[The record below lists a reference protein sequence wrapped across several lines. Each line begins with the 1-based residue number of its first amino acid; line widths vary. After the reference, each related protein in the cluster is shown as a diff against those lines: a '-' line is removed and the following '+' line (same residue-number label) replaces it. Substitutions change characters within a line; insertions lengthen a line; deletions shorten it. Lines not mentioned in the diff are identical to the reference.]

1 MTYERI
7 IKSKMYSTEFG
18 GEMLVF
24 YRALKKSVGIFFN
37 ILNVLLKGNLP
48 PFGCVCILVEQDE
61 RYLIVERPEGSL
73 VFPGGFMRWR
83 ELSEQTAQ
91 REGKEETGLDLRIG
105 DIVGCYTTPSI
116 GFAAMST
123 ITIVH
128 RAEVTGGKLRSSIEG
143 RPYWVDEET
152 LRGRLE
158 KHYFVIL
165 DDYRHR
171 GKPSTATN
179 AS

>member
-1 MTYERI
+1 M
-7 IKSKMYSTEFG
+7 
-18 GEMLVF
+18 F
-24 YRALKKSVGIFFN
+24 YRILKKSVGIFFN

-73 VFPGGFMRWR
+73 VFPGGFMRWKER
-83 ELSEQTAQ
+83 SEQTAQ

-105 DIVGCYTTPSI
+105 NIVGCYTTPST
-116 GFAAMST
+116 GFTAMST

-128 RAEVTGGKLRSSIEG
+128 RAEVVGGMLCSSIEG
-143 RPYWVDEET
+143 RPYWIDEET

-158 KHYFVIL
+158 EHYHIIL
-165 DDYRHR
+165 NDYLHCKKRSSLH
-171 GKPSTATN
+171 GF
-179 AS
+179 

>member
-1 MTYERI
+1 M
-7 IKSKMYSTEFG
+7 
-18 GEMLVF
+18 F
-24 YRALKKSVGIFFN
+24 YRVLKKSVGIFFN

-48 PFGCVCILVEQDE
+48 PFGCVCILVEQDGH
-61 RYLIVERPEGSL
+61 YLIVERPEGSL
-73 VFPGGFMRWR
+73 VFPGGFMRWK

-105 DIVGCYTTPSI
+105 GIVGCYTTPAAD
-116 GFAAMST
+116 FAAMST

-128 RAEVTGGKLRSSIEG
+128 RAEVIDGELRSSIEG

-152 LRGRLE
+152 LRNRLE
-158 KHYFVIL
+158 EHYFIIL
-165 DDYRHR
+165 NEYLPRE
-171 GKPSTATN
+171 KQYKAIN